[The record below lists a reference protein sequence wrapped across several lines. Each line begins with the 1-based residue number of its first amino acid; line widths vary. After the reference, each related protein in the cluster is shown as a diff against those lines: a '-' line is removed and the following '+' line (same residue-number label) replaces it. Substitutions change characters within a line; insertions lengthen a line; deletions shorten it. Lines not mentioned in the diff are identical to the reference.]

1 MLIEFD
7 DSLLVISVF
16 FMSFA
21 IEERRFLQTE
31 FSDAVDTKLLSLN

>member
-1 MLIEFD
+1 MTV
-7 DSLLVISVF
+7 SWLLVSF